1 MEQEIIKK
9 QVIEITYIEYRGG
22 MKEMSSTVNGA
33 KMEVPRAVALWITRD
48 TLRDFN
54 LIYPPTQL

>member
-9 QVIEITYIEYRGG
+9 QVIEITYIEYKGG
-22 MKEMSSTVNGA
+22 MKEISSTVNGA
-33 KMEVPRAVALWITRD
+33 KMAIPKEVAMWITRD

-54 LIYPPTQL
+54 LA